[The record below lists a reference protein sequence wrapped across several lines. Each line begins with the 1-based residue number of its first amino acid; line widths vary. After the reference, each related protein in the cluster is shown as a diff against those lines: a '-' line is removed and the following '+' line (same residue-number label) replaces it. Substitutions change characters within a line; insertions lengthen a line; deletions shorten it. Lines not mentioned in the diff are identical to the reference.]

1 VGDAGAGR
9 ADASATLIASVWA
22 GLAATCA
29 TWCRC
34 LARRARAAFFAG
46 AAGAAVVATGA
57 AAAPYIDVPV
67 AWTTPG
73 LIVMPS
79 TVAWWPSESVSRT
92 VNGPGPA
99 PEEASQ

>member
-1 VGDAGAGR
+1 MGDAGAGR

-22 GLAATCA
+22 GLAVACA

-46 AAGAAVVATGA
+46 AAAAAVVATGAA

-73 LIVMPS
+73 LIVIPS
-79 TVAWWPSESVSRT
+79 TVA
-92 VNGPGPA
+92 
-99 PEEASQ
+99 